1 MRPTFESPIVVGL
14 AAALTFGIGLLGVP
28 TSGSADSLHIFCWGA
43 TSCASNATPNLQT
56 NTNPPQFGVTDTGNG
71 VTPGTTVTVNGS
83 KTTTTTVT
91 DDLIVDI
98 LDPTKTPSPFSPSA
112 LSPFSV
118 TIFKN
123 GVSTGP
129 PSPAPTRR
137 KRPRSQARVVRNYR
151 LISPALGL
159 TISILIRLAL
169 SPYCPPI
176 RVFGSIKSI

>member
-1 MRPTFESPIVVGL
+1 MRPRVERPVMTGL
-14 AAALTFGIGLLGVP
+14 AASIIFGIGLLSVP
-28 TSGSADSLHIFCWGA
+28 TSASADSLHIFCWGS

-83 KTTTTTVT
+83 NTTTMTITE
-91 DDLIVDI
+91 DLIDDI

-123 GVSTGP
+123 EVSTG
-129 PSPAPTRR
+129 
-137 KRPRSQARVVRNYR
+137 
-151 LISPALGL
+151 
-159 TISILIRLAL
+159 
-169 SPYCPPI
+169 
-176 RVFGSIKSI
+176 